1 MVYLFSQIGKQSIFV
16 CLSTVRTATK
26 PVGVGWC
33 EVSDALF
40 FCVLRTLS
48 AASAFQLMNYSRAMY
63 PAPVCF
69 PLVVCVM
76 LIYPFSML
84 QVSVMLSACVC
95 DSRKF
100 FQVPIWRITFIIC
113 VPGRIN
119 AAERWKWWKQ
129 VCFYIFRNVHL
140 SLDAHLYN
148 INAACDEKTGSL
160 RGVCSLRRTQLV
172 CRFSKMATA
181 AL

>member
-84 QVSVMLSACVC
+84 QVSVMLSTCVC
-95 DSRKF
+95 ATRA
-100 FQVPIWRITFIIC
+100 
-113 VPGRIN
+113 N
-119 AAERWKWWKQ
+119 
-129 VCFYIFRNVHL
+129 
-140 SLDAHLYN
+140 
-148 INAACDEKTGSL
+148 
-160 RGVCSLRRTQLV
+160 
-172 CRFSKMATA
+172 FSKCPFGELHSLFASPV
-181 AL
+181 ALTPPSAENDGSRYVFIYFEMCTSLWMPICII